1 MENIK
6 INSLKFQQNQLM
18 SLNNSDVLPSVYQ
31 LVMSELSEIEI
42 LHLDSRMMY
51 LASLLIEASAVL
63 KHGLN
68 ILPPIPDIHVLSLL
82 NFLFDS
88 EQVHWV

>member
-1 MENIK
+1 MQNIK
-6 INSLKFQQNQLM
+6 INSLKFQRNQLM

-42 LHLDSRMMY
+42 LQLDSRLMY

-68 ILPPIPDIHVLSLL
+68 ILPPIPYIHVLSLL